1 MQDRY
6 YERAIK
12 EYHDGTGPIGNQQE
26 SKVEASEQENPA
38 VNKLREAFDVA
49 RNAIV
54 EGTEL
59 AKIVHD
65 LQGKVLDLGNEVVN
79 LQRDLEYN
87 RNRNRELD
95 EQVTQVRAARDQALI
110 DAKRQ
115 EERAITAEVATSEMR
130 RLNYDQGLRI
140 EHVETS
146 LANALRERDDAMV
159 MALEY
164 ETKWKVAEAKL
175 AKIEEAMHGVKSA
188 EVAVEKPKPHWEEQP
203 RDEVGKFQ
211 PTTYTSGSQS
221 ENGGF

>member
-1 MQDRY
+1 M
-6 YERAIK
+6 
-12 EYHDGTGPIGNQQE
+12 T
-26 SKVEASEQENPA
+26 EQENPA
-38 VNKLREAFDVA
+38 MSKLREAFDVA
-49 RNAIV
+49 RNAII

-95 EQVTQVRAARDQALI
+95 EQVTQVRQSRDAAMTEANQQRD
-110 DAKRQ
+110 
-115 EERAITAEVATSEMR
+115 RATTAEATIASMEESAKWMAE
-130 RLNYDQGLRI
+130 RI
-140 EHVETS
+140 NVQ
-146 LANALRERDDAMV
+146 ARALDDVKKERDDAMV

-164 ETKWKVAEAKL
+164 ESKWKVAEAKL
-175 AKIEEAMHGVKSA
+175 AKIEEAMYGVKSA

>member
-1 MQDRY
+1 MSNPHETYQGHFD
-6 YERAIK
+6 
-12 EYHDGTGPIGNQQE
+12 DGGPYNEPQTQE
-26 SKVEASEQENPA
+26 NPMTEENPA
-38 VNKLREAFDVA
+38 VSKLREAFDVA

-65 LQGKVLDLGNEVVN
+65 LQGKVLDLSNEVVN
-79 LQRDLEYN
+79 LQHDLEYI

-115 EERAITAEVATSEMR
+115 EERAITAEVVISEMR

-164 ETKWKVAEAKL
+164 ESKLKEAQAKL
-175 AKIEEAMHGVKSA
+175 AKIVEVFGPTNVFGEARA
-188 EVAVEKPKPHWEEQP
+188 EPKPVPHYETQP
-203 RDEVGKFQ
+203 RDEEGRYQ
-211 PTTYTSGSQS
+211 PLDHGTQGS
-221 ENGGF
+221 F